1 MMPCLHRLGRRG
13 LPGHCRASVAGRGVL
28 EARFP
33 PISGL
38 RVSEGPEP
46 WALPVISVGAAPVA
60 TARPIAWWR
69 QKDDRSVVM
78 HTFISGLGPRIH
90 VQLPS
95 RPPANHLLPCLI
107 YSHFLSSLGFPGGS
121 MVKNP
126 PAKAKDTGL
135 VPDPGRSFAVQP
147 GNSPQ

>member
-69 QKDDRSVVM
+69 QKDNRSVVM

-95 RPPANHLLPCLI
+95 RPPANHLLPCRVL
-107 YSHFLSSLGFPGGS
+107 PTA
-121 MVKNP
+121 P
-126 PAKAKDTGL
+126 PCFSPTAGQS
-135 VPDPGRSFAVQP
+135 PSGPESDPL
-147 GNSPQ
+147 